1 MTQILCNKCKNAVL
15 LETDEGFVCPSCNA
29 TFSKDEEN
37 LLLGIQFYNNGDLT
51 SCEDA
56 LMKALVKDGR
66 SPFALVYKALCDASH
81 FDDDTPSFSDTY
93 ERLKAAFS
101 SADDK
106 DIPELIS
113 ICDGEMKKYES
124 ALTAIHIK
132 AFKDADA
139 EGIKKEVEFIL
150 RLRDEALAFRT
161 ELTHAAED
169 FNLRNTSRLTL
180 NLSKCFYVSY
190 ELSNETGDEKLAKIK
205 EDIASHTVFTG
216 ILSNDIKNL
225 EIYYRCIVMFFE
237 KSKAKYDFLMEN
249 AKKLA
254 FLNGALESGKYVN
267 VASPAAAAEKL
278 KAAAYDFFEES
289 LKEYDDENADAP
301 AVVLTLPEP
310 EVIPEPEVSQDA
322 AEEGALKE
330 PSDGEAAEGGDI
342 SDSEASD
349 EASTDEEAA
358 TPEETTEE
366 PTEEAATPEETAEE
380 PSEEAVEA
388 PEATATEEETADEPS
403 KEENGEESSEE
414 SSEENGEENGDEPAK
429 DASTEAAKTVPEEE
443 VVTEVTA
450 VEEATEAAEEAKSPA
465 AAIEDAAQKMM
476 DEISQ
481 ESAGIIDEIKSEPVD
496 ISSNSLSKL
505 SKKRDSAPQTPVE
518 DTEGSAMDTVVE
530 ITEQTVEITEIK
542 EEVNAAEEPAKEGE
556 DGEKPEEYKTT
567 LKPKKKKKHI
577 GLIIFIVAVLSVL
590 AFFGYKYIPQFISES
605 KYKAAATLLENKSY
619 KEAEEAFAAL
629 GEYKDSESRVLE
641 CKYLS
646 ADALQS
652 NGEFAA
658 AAEAFANLGEY
669 KDAVTRVLSC
679 KYETAVKTL
688 NDGNFDDAARLFEEI
703 KDYGNSAD
711 MINECSYKKALSL
724 IDAKKYTDAVELLSA
739 LKNYSDAPEKL
750 KEAKY
755 LYVTEHLSKDDK
767 TTAAY
772 INELANA
779 KYRNSR
785 DLKTKIFGAESA
797 STLKIIV
804 NTSADDLSTSLK
816 TASHSQQL
824 YFHIIGG
831 SDYYGRNITLS
842 FTTQYGFTQSS
853 TVVLSKDETNNYMTY
868 PSSSTKN
875 YTVVFTATDADGT
888 ALGRIDFTV
897 S

>member
-81 FDDDTPSFSDTY
+81 FDEDTLSFSDTY

-190 ELSNETGDEKLAKIK
+190 KLSNETGDEKLAKIK

-330 PSDGEAAEGGDI
+330 PSDGEAAEGGDT
-342 SDSEASD
+342 SGGEASD

-358 TPEETTEE
+358 TPKETAEE
-366 PTEEAATPEETAEE
+366 PTEEAVEASEAEE
-380 PSEEAVEA
+380 
-388 PEATATEEETADEPS
+388 ATEEETADEPS
-403 KEENGEESSEE
+403 KEENGEE
-414 SSEENGEENGDEPAK
+414 NDGEPAK

-450 VEEATEAAEEAKSPA
+450 VEEATEATEAAEEEAKSPA

-496 ISSNSLSKL
+496 ISSNSLSEL

-542 EEVNAAEEPAKEGE
+542 EEVNAAEDPAKEGE
-556 DGEKPEEYKTT
+556 EGEKPEEYKTT

-590 AFFGYKYIPQFISES
+590 AFLGYKYIPQFISES

-669 KDAVTRVLSC
+669 KDSVTRVLSC

-779 KYRNSR
+779 KYRNSQ

>member
-81 FDDDTPSFSDTY
+81 FDEDTLSFSDTY
-93 ERLKAAFS
+93 ERLKSAFS

-113 ICDGEMKKYES
+113 VCDGEMKKYES

-150 RLRDEALAFRT
+150 RLRDEALAFRA

-267 VASPAAAAEKL
+267 VASPAVAAEKL

-301 AVVLTLPEP
+301 AVVLTVPEP
-310 EVIPEPEVSQDA
+310 EVIPEPEASPDA
-322 AEEGALKE
+322 AE
-330 PSDGEAAEGGDI
+330 DGTFEEAA
-342 SDSEASD
+342 
-349 EASTDEEAA
+349 EEAA
-358 TPEETTEE
+358 TS
-366 PTEEAATPEETAEE
+366 EEAAAFEETATA
-380 PSEEAVEA
+380 EEAVTTKDAAEDQAEEA
-388 PEATATEEETADEPS
+388 LEASEEEKKEADDES
-403 KEENGEESSEE
+403 AKEDSDEEKEAA
-414 SSEENGEENGDEPAK
+414 EPAK
-429 DASTEAAKTVPEEE
+429 DAAAEAEATKAESEEE
-443 VVTEVTA
+443 VEATKAEFEEEAA
-450 VEEATEAAEEAKSPA
+450 VEEETSTEKAISPT

-496 ISSNSLSKL
+496 ISSNSLSEL
-505 SKKRDSAPQTPVE
+505 AKKRDSAQQKPE
-518 DTEGSAMDTVVE
+518 DDTEGSAMDTVVE
-530 ITEQTVEITEIK
+530 ITEQTVEITEIQ
-542 EEVNAAEEPAKEGE
+542 EEVNAPEEPAKEGE
-556 DGEKPEEYKTT
+556 DGEKTEEYKTT

-577 GLIIFIVAVLSVL
+577 GLIIFIVVVLSVL
-590 AFFGYKYIPQFISES
+590 AFLGYKYVPQFISES

-629 GEYKDSESRVLE
+629 GEYKDSEDRVLE

-646 ADALQS
+646 ADALQL

-669 KDAVTRVLSC
+669 KDSVTRVLSC

-688 NDGNFDDAARLFEEI
+688 NDGNFDDATRLFEEI

-711 MINECSYKKALSL
+711 MINECTYKKALSL
-724 IDAKKYTDAVELLSA
+724 IEAKKYTDAVELLSA

-767 TTAAY
+767 TTASY
-772 INELANA
+772 INELAKA
-779 KYRNSR
+779 KYRNSQ
-785 DLKTKIFGAESA
+785 DLKTKIFGTENA

-853 TVVLSKDETNNYMTY
+853 TVVLSKDESNNYMTY

>member
-66 SPFALVYKALCDASH
+66 SPFALIYKALCDASH
-81 FDDDTPSFSDTY
+81 FDEDTLSFSDTY
-93 ERLKAAFS
+93 ERLKSAFS

-113 ICDGEMKKYES
+113 VCDGEMKKYES

-161 ELTHAAED
+161 ELTHTAED

-267 VASPAAAAEKL
+267 VASPAVAAEKL

-301 AVVLTLPEP
+301 AVVLTMPEP
-310 EVIPEPEVSQDA
+310 EVIPEPEASPDA
-322 AEEGALKE
+322 AEEGTFEEAAE
-330 PSDGEAAEGGDI
+330 ASAETDGETTEGGDI
-342 SDSEASD
+342 SDGEAVD
-349 EASTDEEAA
+349 ETA
-358 TPEETTEE
+358 
-366 PTEEAATPEETAEE
+366 TAEE
-380 PSEEAVEA
+380 AVTTEDAAEEQAEESLEASEEEKEA
-388 PEATATEEETADEPS
+388 A
-403 KEENGEESSEE
+403 
-414 SSEENGEENGDEPAK
+414 EPAK
-429 DASTEAAKTVPEEE
+429 DAAAEAEATKAEPEEAAIEE
-443 VVTEVTA
+443 A
-450 VEEATEAAEEAKSPA
+450 VEEETATEETVSPA

-496 ISSNSLSKL
+496 ISSNSLSEL
-505 SKKRDSAPQTPVE
+505 AKKRDSAPQTPAE

-542 EEVNAAEEPAKEGE
+542 EDVNAPEEPVKEGE
-556 DGEKPEEYKTT
+556 DGEKAEEYKTT

-590 AFFGYKYIPQFISES
+590 AFLGYKYIPQFISES

-629 GEYKDSESRVLE
+629 GEYKDSEDRVLE

-646 ADALQS
+646 ADALQL

-711 MINECSYKKALSL
+711 MINECTYKKALSL

-739 LKNYSDAPEKL
+739 LNDYSDAPEKL

-767 TTAAY
+767 TTASY
-772 INELANA
+772 INELAKA
-779 KYRNSR
+779 KYRNSQ
-785 DLKTKIFGAESA
+785 DLKTKIFGTENA

-853 TVVLSKDETNNYMTY
+853 TVVLSKDESNNYMTY